1 MNFTGAF
8 LQGIQA
14 NINGVKFFYAH
25 RDLWKYALVPWLFVV
40 IFYALFIAG
49 AFLGMNALTES
60 LRASMESLPAWLSW
74 LGSLVSAAGVAAV
87 IAVAA
92 LTVVFFTSTV
102 YELFGGLF
110 FDALIARIELNES
123 GVKLPENSW
132 SFNLRIV
139 ADTFRY
145 TLGTL
150 LWMVLTLFINLIP
163 LIGPVISFFIISY
176 RFGVTYL
183 SITTFRYGMTL
194 FQAQQKLNGNRAAVL
209 GYGAAI
215 NLVYLIPGAVFILLP
230 GIITGGVLLARD
242 LKLLNINAR

>member
-1 MNFTGAF
+1 MGFFSAF

-25 RDLWKYALVPWLFVV
+25 RDLWKYALVPWIFVV
-40 IFYALFIAG
+40 IFYALFVAG
-49 AFLGMNALTES
+49 LIWGMSALTAS
-60 LRASMESLPAWLSW
+60 LRECMESLPGWLSW
-74 LGSLVSAAGVAAV
+74 LTALVSAGGVIAV
-87 IAVAA
+87 IAASVLA
-92 LTVVFFTSTV
+92 VVFLTSTV

-123 GVKLPENSW
+123 GIKLPENSW
-132 SFNLRIV
+132 NFNLRVV

-194 FQAQQKLNGNRAAVL
+194 FQAQQKLTGRKAAVL
-209 GYGAAI
+209 GYGTAI
-215 NLVYLIPGAVFILLP
+215 NLVYLVPGAVFFLLP

-242 LKLLNINAR
+242 LKILDVNAR

>member
-1 MNFTGAF
+1 MGFFSAF
-8 LQGIQA
+8 LQGIHA
-14 NINGVKFFYAH
+14 NVSGVKFFYAH
-25 RDLWKYALVPWLFVV
+25 RDLWKYALVPWLFVI
-40 IFYALFIAG
+40 IFYALFIFG
-49 AFLGMNALTES
+49 VTCGMSALTAS
-60 LRASMESLPAWLSW
+60 LRDCMESRPGWLSW
-74 LGSLVSAAGVAAV
+74 LTALVSAGGVIAV
-87 IAVAA
+87 IAASVLA
-92 LTVVFFTSTV
+92 VVFLTSTV

-132 SFNLRIV
+132 KFNLRVV

-194 FQAQQKLNGNRAAVL
+194 FKAQQKLADKKAAVL
-209 GYGAAI
+209 GYGTAI
-215 NLVYLIPGAVFILLP
+215 NLVYLIPGAVFFLLP

-242 LKLLNINAR
+242 LEILDINAR